1 METFT
6 REKGYDLVFE
16 DALHALKTAQ
26 KAGFVTVGVYD
37 AYSEEKQPEMKASAQ
52 LYLRD
57 YKNLAAL
64 DKQLS

>member
-1 METFT
+1 M
-6 REKGYDLVFE
+6 
-16 DALHALKTAQ
+16 TAQ

-37 AYSEEKQPEMKASAQ
+37 TYSEEKQEEMKASAQ
-52 LYLRD
+52 LYLQD